1 MIYKNICIQMSIFT
15 KSLKSKINIKFKL
28 NDIIINLQNYHRS
41 GHPNLTINRVVGGFF
56 KICSISM

>member
-1 MIYKNICIQMSIFT
+1 MSIFT

-41 GHPNLTINRVVGGFF
+41 SHPNLTINRVVGGFF
-56 KICSISM
+56 KICSMSM